1 MFATIVKFML
11 GHLVFA
17 LMLGI
22 GLAAR
27 PRDLHDVRARPALY
41 VRALLVSWLA
51 VPVLA
56 IVIVKLFGVHTL
68 PAELVL
74 LIAVCPGAP
83 FIPSATKREG
93 ETHSPL
99 GLNLLILTS
108 LSAVLLTPVW
118 VRVLESTYQFGIA
131 ISAKQVATRTLT
143 TVIIPLFLGFAARYA
158 LPRVA
163 DALVK
168 PVHTF
173 FQATL
178 LVAVCAGLYLG
189 APVFFQV
196 SLRVVVASAAL
207 VVGAVLLGSWSARS
221 EDATEARTVGVAAAL
236 GNPGLALAVIA
247 VSHPGFKAAAFVVA
261 YVIFRKLVLIPFEQL
276 FKRHER
282 RVEATLG
289 SDSTSQHHSHRH
301 RPAHARGI

>member
-1 MFATIVKFML
+1 VVATVTQFML

-17 LMLGI
+17 LMLSI

-27 PRDLHDVRARPALY
+27 PRDLRDIRARPALY

-56 IVIVKLFGVHTL
+56 MVVVKLFGLHQL
-68 PAELVL
+68 PSELML

-83 FIPSATKREG
+83 FIPAATKHQG
-93 ETHSPL
+93 QTHSPL

-108 LSAVLLTPVW
+108 LSAVLLTPAW
-118 VRVLESTYQFGIA
+118 VRVLEDMYHFGIA
-131 ISAKQVATRTLT
+131 ISAKQVAVRTLT
-143 TVIIPLFLGFAARYA
+143 TVIIPLCLGFATRYA
-158 LPRVA
+158 LPRIA

-173 FQATL
+173 FLAAL

-189 APVFFQV
+189 APVFLQV
-196 SLRVVVASAAL
+196 TLRVVVASAAI

-221 EDATEARTVGVAAAL
+221 EEATEARTVGVAAAL

-276 FKRHER
+276 FRRHER
-282 RVEATLG
+282 RAEQDA
-289 SDSTSQHHSHRH
+289 DSTRGTPHRH
-301 RPAHARGI
+301 HHAHARGI